1 MKILIRTFSLFFLLS
16 VTSIPFYALA
26 TDPSTPR
33 DGTLTL
39 ADPFNCSTAGS
50 STPCLI
56 QVLGGIIGRFTQI
69 VIPVLVAMIL
79 YGGFQMMA
87 ARGSTEKYGAGKKTI
102 TYAVIG
108 FTVILV
114 SQGIG
119 FILIDLLT
127 RRT

>member
-1 MKILIRTFSLFFLLS
+1 MKNLLSGVGLVFLLT
-16 VTSIPFYALA
+16 VAILPLQGLGAGPG
-26 TDPSTPR
+26 DPG

-39 ADPFNCSTAGS
+39 ADPFNCSATAE
-50 STPCLI
+50 TPCLI